1 MYPRISSCLADAQL
15 ACRLINRALT
25 GPVAKRRNAVNAAHV
40 KEAWEALEGCWEEFE
55 SIRDMS
61 PGQYASGDEIIRYV
75 GVNMSCDLADL

>member
-1 MYPRISSCLADAQL
+1 MRLLCKLTIQL

-55 SIRDMS
+55 SIRNTS
-61 PGQYASGDEIIRYV
+61 PGQYASVDEVTRYV
-75 GVNMSCDLADL
+75 QP